1 MLKITKKGIDKVDG
15 ISLEVLYGKLS
26 SISEEMQLII
36 LKSAH
41 SRMVNEACDAT
52 SALLDSKGRNISQA
66 VSIPIHLGCIT
77 VLGKLI
83 AESYPQGV
91 AKDGDCYIVNDP
103 YSGGTHLPDIAIAV
117 PAFHKNKLIGY
128 AAVMIHHQD
137 IGGMLPG
144 SASVYAH
151 DLYSE
156 GLRLPLVKIIDQG
169 KINDDLI
176 GLMASN
182 SRTPETLKGDLFA
195 QIAAGKIGSAR
206 MSELTSNYGLN
217 YFNNGVDN
225 LLDYT
230 EKLTRSEIKNI
241 PDGDYKFHDWVDNDG
256 SIGNEEPLK
265 IAVKMSVKKSN
276 IKFDFTGTSGQVKTA
291 INNVPSSATSAVMF
305 GIRTLT
311 GDSSPDNEGGFRPVT
326 IKFPEGSL
334 VNPTFPAPVASRS
347 VSLRRVVDVIL
358 GVLAKA
364 IPNRYPAANCGQAS
378 VIYCGSVDEK
388 TNESIVGAIG
398 GPWMGGMGAR
408 PKKDGIDTTDH
419 DASNVYHVPLEVSEA
434 ELPIR
439 FKKMEL
445 WKDSGGAGKWRGGL
459 GFHSE
464 VEWLGGKATASLRRD
479 RHKFNPWGLS
489 GGHDG
494 PMCKTAIKKKNAKS
508 KSIPGKS
515 HIELIKGDILQLWT
529 TGSGGHSNPL
539 KRNMNLVLDDY
550 LDRKISNK
558 SARDIYGV
566 VIEKN
571 QINIRKSRALRKKLI
586 KKVA

>member
-1 MLKITKKGIDKVDG
+1 MDG
-15 ISLEVLYGKLS
+15 ISLEVMYGKLS

-52 SALLDSKGRNISQA
+52 SALLDDQGRNISQA
-66 VSIPIHLGCIT
+66 VSIPIHLGCLT
-77 VLGKLI
+77 VLGKLL
-83 AESYPQGV
+83 ADTYPQGA

-117 PAFHKNKLIGY
+117 PSFLGKKLIGF
-128 AAVMIHHQD
+128 ATVMIHHQD

-156 GLRLPLVKIIDQG
+156 GLRLPLTKIIEEG
-169 KINDDLI
+169 EINHDLI
-176 GLMASN
+176 GLMQSN

-195 QIAAGKIGSAR
+195 QIAAGLMGADR
-206 MSELTSNYGLN
+206 MSQLAENYGLKSLKQ
-217 YFNNGVDN
+217 GIHE

-230 EKLTRSEIKNI
+230 EKLTRAEIKNI
-241 PDGDYKFHDWVDNDG
+241 PDGEYKFHDWVDNDG
-256 SIGNEEPLK
+256 SVNNNEPLK
-265 IAVKMSVKKSN
+265 IAVKMTVKKSN
-276 IKFDFTGTSGQVKTA
+276 VNFDFTGTSSQVKTA

-311 GDSSPDNEGGFRPVT
+311 GDASPDNEGGFRPLS
-326 IKFPEGSL
+326 INFPKGSI
-334 VNPTFPAPVASRS
+334 VNPDFPAPVASRS

-364 IPNRYPAANCGQAS
+364 IPERYPAANCGQAS
-378 VIYCGSVDEK
+378 VIYCGSIDQD

-408 PKKDGIDTTDH
+408 PNKDGIDTTDH
-419 DASNVYHVPLEVSEA
+419 DASNVYHVPIEVSEA

-439 FKKMEL
+439 FNKMEL
-445 WKDSGGAGKWRGGL
+445 WTDSGGAGKWRGGL

-464 VEWLGGKATASLRRD
+464 VEWLKGNATASLRRD
-479 RHKFNPWGLS
+479 RHKFSPWGLS
-489 GGHDG
+489 GGSAG
-494 PMCKTAIKKKNAKS
+494 PRCKTALKKKNSNS
-508 KSIPGKS
+508 KIIPGKS
-515 HIELIKGDILQLWT
+515 HIELNEGDILELWT

-539 KRNMNLVLDDY
+539 QRDANLVLNDY
-550 LDRKISNK
+550 LDKKISQK
-558 SARDIYGV
+558 SAYDIYGV
-566 VIEKN
+566 VITNKK
-571 QINIRKSRALRKKLI
+571 INILKTKSRRKKLS